1 MNPHGFVHRTEI
13 SIRPCFFG
21 FLGSTI
27 MNPYYL
33 QMEFQLSI
41 IYDSSDG
48 HLEPHLVCCIH
59 LVWTCQTANFG
70 CVSPLCWLVLNI
82 ILDRSSVFGWFLP
95 HSNVLQ
101 LLNHQNGWSLVQRP
115 RCFATMVN
123 AYARATA
130 VEGADRWLSVME
142 KDESRGKPGVNQYR
156 KNKPPIFWWFKKH
169 HKTPK

>member
-70 CVSPLCWLVLNI
+70 CVSPPMLVGFKHHLGSKLRFWLIPTPLECSATPKPSKRVELGSTTQVLRDHGERLCQGHCRGGS
-82 ILDRSSVFGWFLP
+82 RSMAFG
-95 HSNVLQ
+95 H
-101 LLNHQNGWSLVQRP
+101 G
-115 RCFATMVN
+115 
-123 AYARATA
+123 
-130 VEGADRWLSVME
+130 EGR
-142 KDESRGKPGVNQYR
+142 KPG
-156 KNKPPIFWWFKKH
+156 
-169 HKTPK
+169 KTGGQPVQEE

>member
-1 MNPHGFVHRTEI
+1 MFFWIPGFHNYEPLLLADGIPIVNYIWFEWWA
-13 SIRPCFFG
+13 
-21 FLGSTI
+21 LGTT
-27 MNPYYL
+27 
-33 QMEFQLSI
+33 LSLLHT
-41 IYDSSDG
+41 SSLDMSNRKFW
-48 HLEPHLVCCIH
+48 LCIP
-59 LVWTCQTANFG
+59 
-70 CVSPLCWLVLNI
+70 PLCWLVLNI

-156 KNKPPIFWWFKKH
+156 NNKPPIFWWFKKH